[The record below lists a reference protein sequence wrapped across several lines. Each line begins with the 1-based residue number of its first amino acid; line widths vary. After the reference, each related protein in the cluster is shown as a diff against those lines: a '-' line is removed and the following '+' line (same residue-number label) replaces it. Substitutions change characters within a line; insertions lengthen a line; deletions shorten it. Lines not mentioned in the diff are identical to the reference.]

1 MCWIEVAL
9 SPSDMIFMPWG
20 LALNRF
26 VSKTPTLIYQRNLGK
41 ERLKC
46 IHSFGT
52 RENSKPPPV
61 FTLFPRKKH
70 QDGNNTT
77 KHPTI
82 PAVEDRS
89 SNPTFVQS
97 RSLQHNTLDAQHLTT
112 LFLLQSLVF
121 NLQQHTMSNP
131 QYLHVP
137 VRPSPLAQVH
147 LTRPISTAPQ
157 TQGLVRDPLFWK
169 RFSTAVHMNEVGGT
183 GRPVDLERARRDT
196 GSSSSSGGDIKREY
210 VYQYLLYFL
219 EAEISYG

>member
-1 MCWIEVAL
+1 M
-9 SPSDMIFMPWG
+9 
-20 LALNRF
+20 LNRSRSF
-26 VSKTPTLIYQRNLGK
+26 SVRHDIHALRACFKPFRFENTHTHLSEKPWKGK
-41 ERLKC
+41 VEV
-46 IHSFGT
+46 HSFFWHEGKFET
-52 RENSKPPPV
+52 TACLY
-61 FTLFPRKKH
+61 FIPRKKH

-169 RFSTAVHMNEVGGT
+169 RFSTAVHMNEVDGT